1 MFEKKSDDDTIL
13 QLVKDL
19 QYPLVVKPTVG
30 RLGKDTFTHIENEE
44 ALLQAIQDIRE
55 TYDYDDIIVEQHVK
69 GTEYRLYVLDNQVA
83 AIAKRV
89 PANVVGNG
97 RDTIEELIRLKNKER
112 ISNYKSIW
120 RRVNSDKVNISNQRR
135 KARLREL
142 PHDFTAS
149 EEKEMLNYFRNTCC
163 LSGSKENIQLD
174 HALPLSKGGGT
185 IKQNMIPLNAT
196 LNASKMDSNLFEWY
210 ENNKERF
217 NLSDEKFYKTIKYL
231 ADMNDMDIDDYVDYY
246 NEKYVGYVRSDY
258 HLQ

>member
-1 MFEKKSDDDTIL
+1 MEIKTKKCNKCGELKEVNNDNFYKKTGGKFGVEAICKICQNDYQEKYRKKNRGKIKESSRKRYKENKKYFEEYYENNKDKILQDRKRYRKENKKS
-13 QLVKDL
+13 
-19 QYPLVVKPTVG
+19 LVVY
-30 RLGKDTFTHIENEE
+30 H
-44 ALLQAIQDIRE
+44 RE
-55 TYDYDDIIVEQHVK
+55 Y
-69 GTEYRLYVLDNQVA
+69 
-83 AIAKRV
+83 
-89 PANVVGNG
+89 
-97 RDTIEELIRLKNKER
+97 RLKNKER

-142 PHDFTAS
+142 PHNFTAS
-149 EEKEMLNYFRNTCC
+149 EENEMLNYFRNTCC

-196 LNASKMDSNLFEWY
+196 LNASKMDYNLFEWY